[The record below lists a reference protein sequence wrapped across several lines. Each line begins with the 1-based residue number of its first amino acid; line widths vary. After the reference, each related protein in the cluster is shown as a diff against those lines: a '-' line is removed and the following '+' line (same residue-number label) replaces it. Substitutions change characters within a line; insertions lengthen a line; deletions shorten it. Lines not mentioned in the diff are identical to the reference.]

1 QSGAAVVF
9 VGLGC
14 PKQEEWMARQQGQLK
29 AVMIG
34 VGAAFSFHSGA
45 VSQAPRW
52 MMAWGLEWSYRLWQE
67 PRRLW
72 RRYVVNNTAFLLL
85 FGLQLMNR
93 AMRSILKPYS
103 GRSSS

>member
-1 QSGAAVVF
+1 
-9 VGLGC
+9 
-14 PKQEEWMARQQGQLK
+14 MARQQGQLK
-29 AVMIG
+29 AVMVG

-72 RRYVVNNTAFLLL
+72 RRYVVNNTAFILL